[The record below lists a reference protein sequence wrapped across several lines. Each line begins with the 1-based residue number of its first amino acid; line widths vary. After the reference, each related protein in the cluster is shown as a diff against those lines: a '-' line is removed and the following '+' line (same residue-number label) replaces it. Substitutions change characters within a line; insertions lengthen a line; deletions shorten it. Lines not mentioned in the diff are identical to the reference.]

1 MSESGT
7 DPATIDTRAPSHHVV
22 IYQSADREGSTFELS
37 RESLIELR
45 QSFPQLRVSPRVF
58 VAHGT
63 RDDFERLHGT
73 SLAQQIA
80 ILLTG
85 LPIDRLGTLEFR
97 DPVTERTL

>member
-7 DPATIDTRAPSHHVV
+7 DQATIDTRGPSHHVV

-45 QSFPQLRVSPRVF
+45 QRFPQLRVSPRVF

-63 RDDFERLHGT
+63 RDDFERLHG

-85 LPIDRLGTLEFR
+85 LPIDHLGTLEFR